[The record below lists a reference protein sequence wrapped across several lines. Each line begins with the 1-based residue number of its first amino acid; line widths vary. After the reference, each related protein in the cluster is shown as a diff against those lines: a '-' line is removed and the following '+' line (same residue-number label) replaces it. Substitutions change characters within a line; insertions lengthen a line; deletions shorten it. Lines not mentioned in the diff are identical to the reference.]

1 VDQAD
6 HPEGDG
12 DRDTRSDQGALPR
25 VQPDVFCAVEI
36 NPRVAVVCTVG
47 QRELGVEADNF
58 HFKARLVD
66 TGPQT
71 TLDRVSGTRVAPH
84 SVRYR
89 ERLWVPWWWWPPA
102 FALATLIAVEV
113 NLGVR
118 ALPDWLPFVTLFIVA
133 IGTLLWMGR
142 VEVRVTA
149 DDDGAVQLWAGDAH
163 LPVTVVARSAEIAP
177 SAKSAAL
184 GRQLDPAAYVLH
196 RAWVGPMI
204 LLVLD
209 DPDDPTPYW
218 MVSCRH
224 PERVL
229 SALTS

>member
-1 VDQAD
+1 MAK
-6 HPEGDG
+6 
-12 DRDTRSDQGALPR
+12 L
-25 VQPDVFCAVEI
+25 F
-36 NPRVAVVCTVG
+36 
-47 QRELGVEADNF
+47 
-58 HFKARLVD
+58 D
-66 TGPQT
+66 TGPQI

-89 ERLWVPWWWWPPA
+89 ERLWVPWWWWPL
-102 FALATLIAVEV
+102 ALALAALIAVEV

-118 ALPDWLPFVTLFIVA
+118 ALPDWLPYATLFTVA
-133 IGTLLWMGR
+133 AGVLLWLGR
-142 VEVRVTA
+142 VEIRVTA
-149 DDDGAVQLWAGDAH
+149 DSAVPGGVELWAGEAH
-163 LPVTVVARSAEIAP
+163 LPLKVITRSAEIAR

-196 RAWVGPMI
+196 RAWVGPMV
-204 LLVLD
+204 LVVLD

-218 MVSCRH
+218 LVSCRH

>member
-1 VDQAD
+1 MYQAD
-6 HPEGDG
+6 HPVRDG
-12 DRDTRSDQGALPR
+12 DRHARPDQGAVPG
-25 VQPDVFCAVEI
+25 VQPDVFCAKQI
-36 NPRVAVVCTVG
+36 NPCVAVMRTAG
-47 QRELGVEADNF
+47 QRELGVKADNF

-71 TLDRVSGTRVAPH
+71 TLDGVSGTRVAPH

-113 NLGVR
+113 NFGVK
-118 ALPDWLPFVTLFIVA
+118 ALPDWLPFVVLFIVA
-133 IGTLLWMGR
+133 IGALLWLGR
-142 VEVRVTA
+142 VEIRVTA
-149 DDDGAVQLWAGDAH
+149 DDDGVVQLWAAEAH
-163 LPVTVVARSAEIAP
+163 LPVTVIARSAEIAP

-229 SALTS
+229 SALTR